1 MSIKKPT
8 NPPPSTTAKCPKVP
22 EMLLRELEEY
32 VSRPY
37 PSSRDL
43 KERPENLLRQAH
55 LIEFVRELRAANRP
69 TTV

>member
-1 MSIKKPT
+1 
-8 NPPPSTTAKCPKVP
+8 
-22 EMLLRELEEY
+22 MLLRELEEY